1 MLRLHLWAVCSV
13 YGRTHCSGED
23 SHLVK
28 DSFLTCVLLLW
39 PHVKAKLPSH
49 WTHLMHKVWLVHCK
63 QQCVNNSVYLP
74 EACSSL
80 QVLRFANLIFEPLWS
95 RSFIRN
101 VQVIFSE
108 DFGTEGRGG
117 YFDQYGIIR
126 DVIQNHLLQI
136 MSLFAMEPPVSL
148 LPITLIHWKLQCKLH
163 CKCSV
168 CVCALHAFSLMLL
181 TYTAGASDCLC
192 FCMLLA

>member
-1 MLRLHLWAVCSV
+1 MPLYA
-13 YGRTHCSGED
+13 
-23 SHLVK
+23 
-28 DSFLTCVLLLW
+28 
-39 PHVKAKLPSH
+39 
-49 WTHLMHKVWLVHCK
+49 
-63 QQCVNNSVYLP
+63 
-74 EACSSL
+74 

-95 RSFIRN
+95 RTFIRN

-148 LPITLIHWKLQCKLH
+148 PVLFQSLYLH
-163 CKCSV
+163 FSVVTSMVADCVETVINTQAFGCCLGWCLSWLCS
-168 CVCALHAFSLMLL
+168 C
-181 TYTAGASDCLC
+181 
-192 FCMLLA
+192 